1 MMRNVAAAPLV
12 LDDPLEDPPIA
23 SPELALVD
31 ADLAA
36 QLRADMS
43 TGDEFRPRP
52 AARPEYPSLI
62 LDADVRDLV
71 EDEPSGGEPEELD
84 GRPDY
89 IVVSD
94 DAISDVLLEVP
105 EASAGD
111 EHSSLESP
119 ALLDLDERSDELDEL
134 PDYILQ
140 SDDVLAEVVPEYL
153 VPPADETTDDVLDRD
168 LVFVPDVAGEATVQQ
183 AEASSDY
190 PALPDLD
197 ERSDAL
203 EETEVALRRIRE
215 QMGVATPEKRKPRVR
230 RRFIIGSGFCAVAA
244 LGVYVAGVQLGVA
257 HLHGLLAF

>member
-52 AARPEYPSLI
+52 AARPEYPSLVF
-62 LDADVRDLV
+62 DADVRDLA
-71 EDEPSGGEPEELD
+71 EDDPSGGEPEELD
-84 GRPDY
+84 DRPDHT
-89 IVVSD
+89 VVSD
-94 DAISDVLLEVP
+94 DTVSDVLQDVA
-105 EASAGD
+105 EAWSGD

-119 ALLDLDERSDELDEL
+119 ALPDPDEGSDELDEL

-140 SDDVLAEVVPEYL
+140 SDDVADVVPEYVVL
-153 VPPADETTDDVLDRD
+153 PADETTDVVLDLD
-168 LVFVPDVAGEATVQQ
+168 LDLEPDVAGEATAQQ

-230 RRFIIGSGFCAVAA
+230 RRFIIGSGFCAAAA

>member
-36 QLRADMS
+36 QLRADLS

-52 AARPEYPSLI
+52 AARPEYPSLVF
-62 LDADVRDLV
+62 DADVRDLA

-94 DAISDVLLEVP
+94 DAVSDVLPEVA
-105 EASAGD
+105 EASADD

-119 ALLDLDERSDELDEL
+119 ALLDLDERRDELDEL

-140 SDDVLAEVVPEYL
+140 SDDVVAEVVPEYVVL
-153 VPPADETTDDVLDRD
+153 PADETADVVLDLD
-168 LVFVPDVAGEATVQQ
+168 VVPDVAGEATAQH
-183 AEASSDY
+183 AEANSDY

-230 RRFIIGSGFCAVAA
+230 RRFIIGSGFFAAAA
-244 LGVYVAGVQLGVA
+244 LGVYVADVQLGVA

>member
-12 LDDPLEDPPIA
+12 LDDPFEDPPIA

-36 QLRADMS
+36 QLRADLS

-62 LDADVRDLV
+62 FDADVRDLA
-71 EDEPSGGEPEELD
+71 EDEPSGGESEELD

-94 DAISDVLLEVP
+94 DAVSDVLPEVP

-153 VPPADETTDDVLDRD
+153 VLPADETTDDVLDLD
-168 LVFVPDVAGEATVQQ
+168 FVPDVAGEATVQQ

-215 QMGVATPEKRKPRVR
+215 QMGVATPEKRKPRFR
-230 RRFIIGSGFCAVAA
+230 RRFINGSGFCAAA

-257 HLHGLLAF
+257 HLHAMLAF